1 MTKQPELL
9 TIRQLLNQDNYIVPI
24 YQRNYAWGSTE
35 IELLLTDIY
44 QAFERQLDNYYI
56 GSLVVF
62 ERDDGL
68 LEVID
73 GQQRLTTFTI
83 LASFLIKKYPQL
95 PLNRQA
101 NIDFEHREDSKDV
114 LKILFNSSDKEEKL
128 SRNFYDALKV
138 IEKNW
143 INDIDFANFLL
154 EKVQIIRT
162 QVPAETDL
170 NHYFEIMNTRGE
182 QLEKHEILKARF
194 MSQLADNKERVA
206 FATIWDACSD
216 MARYMVMGFD
226 ANIRKSDDLFG
237 QNWNDIPNNFESIA
251 QYFQNTQNQESE
263 AKTLAEIIQH
273 KSVSDLP
280 NEMEKSERFHS
291 VIDFPNFLMHVLR
304 IYLEF
309 KQASKDKI
317 KEVSLDEKYLLET
330 FILDSNDDIKQFAMV
345 LLKCRYL
352 FDKYVIKSDD
362 SKSDDDHWPLL
373 LIKPCE
379 KSKYSFNNTFGK
391 NQQKT
396 VLLLSMFHVS
406 HPARIYK
413 NWLYAV
419 LRWLFKQ
426 ENIGEENYSDFL
438 ENLSERYYFNYYGK
452 ENRTSDDFFDIIYDD
467 ICIDKSERAKE
478 VLNELLNT
486 GTSVPNF
493 IFNRLDYL
501 LWKNQQGKY
510 QNFRFT
516 FRNSVEHFYPQNP
529 DNNPRLE
536 SSILHC
542 FGNLCLVSSS
552 TNSKFG
558 NNMPKAKEDNFGNHE
573 FHSLKLNLMMS
584 KANNWNENTI
594 KKHDKEMKAILNQ

>member
-1 MTKQPELL
+1 MTKQPEIL
-9 TIRQLLNQDNYIVPI
+9 TIRQLLSQDKYIIPI
-24 YQRNYAWGSTE
+24 YQRNYAWENTE

-44 QAFERQLDNYYI
+44 QAFQRKLDNYYI

-170 NHYFEIMNTRGE
+170 NNYFEIMNTRGE

-194 MSQLADNKERVA
+194 MSELSNDKERTA

-226 ANIRKSDDLFG
+226 ANIRKSVFG
-237 QNWNDIPNNFESIA
+237 KNWENIPNDFEDIV
-251 QYFQNTQNQESE
+251 QYFENPKTQENE
-263 AKTLAEIIQH
+263 AKTLADIIKNQ
-273 KSVSDLP
+273 SVSELP
-280 NEMEKSERFHS
+280 NEAEKSERFHS
-291 VIDFPNFLMHVLR
+291 VIDFANFLMHVLR
-304 IYLEF
+304 VYLEF
-309 KQASKDKI
+309 KQESKDKI
-317 KEVSLDEKYLLET
+317 KDISLDEKYLLET
-330 FILDSNDDIKQFAMV
+330 LKLGSKDEIKRFAMV

-352 FDKYVIKSDD
+352 FDKYVIKSDH
-362 SKSDDDHWPLL
+362 SKSDDDHWSLL
-373 LIKPCE
+373 LIKPYE
-379 KSKYSFNNTFGK
+379 KSKYSFNNTFGE

-406 HPARIYK
+406 HPSRIYK

-426 ENIGEENYSDFL
+426 KNIGEENYSAFL

-452 ENRTSDDFFDIIYDD
+452 ANRTSDDFFDIIYDD
-467 ICIDKSERAKE
+467 IYIDKSERAKE
-478 VLNELLNT
+478 VLNELLNK

-501 LWKNQQGKY
+501 LWKQEKGNYK
-510 QNFRFT
+510 NFRFT

-529 DNNPRLE
+529 DKNNPRLE
-536 SSILHC
+536 QSILHC

-552 TNSKFG
+552 TNSKFT
-558 NNMPKAKEDNFGNHE
+558 NNMPKAKKENFGNHE
-573 FHSLKLNLMMS
+573 FHSLKLDLMMNQ
-584 KANNWNENTI
+584 ADNWNENTI

>member
-1 MTKQPELL
+1 MTEQPKIL

-24 YQRNYAWGSTE
+24 YQRNYAWGSAE

-73 GQQRLTTFTI
+73 GQQRLTTLTI

-95 PLNRQA
+95 PLNQQA
-101 NIDFEHREDSKDV
+101 NIDFEHREDSKNA
-114 LKILFNSSDKEEKL
+114 LEILFNSSDKEDELPK
-128 SRNFYDALKV
+128 NFAEALKA
-138 IEKNW
+138 IKNHW
-143 INDIDFANFLL
+143 TDDIHFAEFLL
-154 EKVQIIRT
+154 DKVQIIRT
-162 QVPAETDL
+162 QVPPKTDL

-194 MSQLADNKERVA
+194 MSQLTDDKEGIA

-216 MARYMVMGFD
+216 MGRYVVMGFD
-226 ANIRKSDDLFG
+226 ANIRKSVFG
-237 QNWNDIPNNFESIA
+237 ENWDNIPNDFENIV
-251 QYFQNTQNQESE
+251 QYFENPKTQESE
-263 AKTLAEIIQH
+263 EKTLAEIIKNQSASETS
-273 KSVSDLP
+273 K
-280 NEMEKSERFHS
+280 EIKKSERFHS
-291 VIDFPNFLMHVLR
+291 VIDFANFLMHVLR
-304 IYLEF
+304 VYLEF
-309 KQASKDKI
+309 KQESKDKI
-317 KEVSLDEKYLLET
+317 KEISLDEKYLLET
-330 FILDSNDDIKQFAMV
+330 FKLDNPDEIKQFAMV

-352 FDKYVIKSDD
+352 FDKYVIKSDH
-362 SKSDDDHWPLL
+362 SKSDDGHWSLL
-373 LIKPCE
+373 LIKPCN
-379 KSKYSFNNTFGK
+379 KSGYDFNNTFGE
-391 NQQKT
+391 NQQKI

-426 ENIGEENYSDFL
+426 ENIGQENYSVFL

-452 ENRTSDDFFDIIYDD
+452 KNRTSDDFFDIIYDD

-478 VLNELLNT
+478 VLNDLLNT
-486 GTSVPNF
+486 GTAVPNF

-501 LWKNQQGKY
+501 LWKNQQEKY

-529 DNNPRLE
+529 DKNNPRLE
-536 SSILHC
+536 QSILHC

-552 TNSKFG
+552 INSQFG
-558 NNMPKAKEDNFGNHE
+558 NNVPEDKKAKFGNHE

-584 KANNWNENTI
+584 KANNWNIDAI
-594 KKHDKEMKAILNQ
+594 KAHDKDMKDILNQ